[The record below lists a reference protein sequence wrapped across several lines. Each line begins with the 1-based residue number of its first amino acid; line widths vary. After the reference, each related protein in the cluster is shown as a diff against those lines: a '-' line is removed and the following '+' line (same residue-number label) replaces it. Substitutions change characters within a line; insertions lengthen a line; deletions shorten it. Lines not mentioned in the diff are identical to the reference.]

1 MSKGKRILLGA
12 LLLLAVPFLLPEW
25 PRIPVAGA
33 TAADWNPATFWYEP
47 WGASGVHK
55 GIDIFAKKGR
65 PVIAPTYGITLF
77 SGEIARGGQVVAL
90 LGPKLRIHYF
100 AHLDATLVYPG
111 EPVRTGS
118 PLGRVGDSGNAKGKP
133 AHLHYSV
140 LTLVP
145 YPWRADGS
153 TQGWKKM
160 FYLDPFAVLGVR

>member
-1 MSKGKRILLGA
+1 MRKAWRILLGA

-33 TAADWNPATFWYEP
+33 TAADWNPASFWYEP

-65 PVIAPTYGITLF
+65 PVIAPTYGLVVF
-77 SGEIARGGQVVAL
+77 SGELARGGQVVLL
-90 LGPKLRIHYF
+90 LGPKLRLHYF
-100 AHLDATLVYPG
+100 AHLGTTRVYPG
-111 EPVRTGS
+111 YPVRGGRV
-118 PLGRVGDSGNAKGKP
+118 LGTVGDSGNAKGKP
-133 AHLHYSV
+133 PHLHYSV

-145 YPWRADGS
+145 YPWRADGT

-160 FYLDPFAVLGVR
+160 FYLDPLQVLRVG